1 LIVQSAKKYKEFN
14 VINRF
19 DPFRELRR
27 HLEALSEKG
36 DGAPNLSS
44 FSPAVNT
51 RETETAYLIALD
63 LPGVEKDAIA
73 VDLKD
78 NTLTI
83 GGERK
88 FENEVKEENY
98 FRLESRYGRFERRFS
113 LPDNADAEAIEAA
126 FKNGVLT
133 LTLPKAQSKGAKQ
146 ISVK

>member
-1 LIVQSAKKYKEFN
+1 MSLQ
-14 VINRF
+14 RF
-19 DPFRELRR
+19 DPFLELRR
-27 HLEALSEKG
+27 HLEALSERG
-36 DGAPNLSS
+36 ENAPNLSS

-51 RETETAYLIALD
+51 RENGEAYVITLD
-63 LPGVEKDAIA
+63 LPGVEKDAIS

-88 FENEVKEENY
+88 FESEVKEEDY
-98 FRLESRYGRFERRFS
+98 YRLESRYGRFERRFS
-113 LPDNADAEAIEAA
+113 LPDNADGEAIEAA

-133 LTLPKAQSKGAKQ
+133 LTLPKVSPKGAKQ